1 MKILCKTFSS
11 EKRKH
16 AAPRRGEAVET
27 GGVAENFL
35 AKHTRYTELE
45 AVTNGGEGAWQPETE
60 PKPVS
65 DM

>member
-1 MKILCKTFSS
+1 MQ
-11 EKRKH
+11 H
-16 AAPRRGEAVET
+16 QRGGKAGKAV
-27 GGVAENFL
+27 GVAENFL

-45 AVTNGGEGAWQPETE
+45 AGTNGGEGAWQPETE

>member
-16 AAPRRGEAVET
+16 AAPRGGKAVEA

-45 AVTNGGEGAWQPETE
+45 AGAKEEVGAWQPETE